1 MGIYAPAAPT
11 PHLST
16 EICVHI
22 YLSGRLITNL
32 SEACDHPDV
41 ANGTMRGSYTTT
53 PPFGYVAIKI
63 IPKRDEA

>member
-1 MGIYAPAAPT
+1 LA
-11 PHLST
+11 
-16 EICVHI
+16 
-22 YLSGRLITNL
+22 GRLITNL